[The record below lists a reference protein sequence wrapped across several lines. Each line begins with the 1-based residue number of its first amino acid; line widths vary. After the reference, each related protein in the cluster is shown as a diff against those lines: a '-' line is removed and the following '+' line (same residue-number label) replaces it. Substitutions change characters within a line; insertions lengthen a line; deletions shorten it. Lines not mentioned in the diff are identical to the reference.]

1 MIKAYWSNLDARQ
14 RTVVAGG
21 AAFMIVAILLAF
33 AVFPLW
39 DARVKM
45 KKTILRQ
52 SKKVEEIVKID
63 ADLAAQ
69 DVAISRI
76 RNAMASRGS
85 DFTLFAYLE
94 KKAVLAKVKGGIKQ
108 MNSLQ
113 GIQSPSFEETL
124 VDLKLEKI
132 TIKQLADF
140 LFQIESPSEMIRIK
154 RITVDKMKESP
165 EYISVQLL
173 IASYAPASPRLG
185 GQ

>member
-1 MIKAYWSNLDARQ
+1 MIRTTWSNLEVKQ
-14 RTVVAGG
+14 RTMVAGG
-21 AAFMIVAILLAF
+21 AAFVIAAILLAY

-39 DARVKM
+39 DARAKM
-45 KKTILRQ
+45 KKTILIQ
-52 SKKVEEIVKID
+52 SKKLEEIVKID
-63 ADLAAQ
+63 SDLVAQ
-69 DVAISRI
+69 DVKISRI
-76 RNAMASRGS
+76 RNSMASRRS

-94 KKAVLAKVKGGIKQ
+94 KNAVSANVKGRIKQ
-108 MNSLQ
+108 MNSIQ
-113 GIQSPSFEETL
+113 GIKSPSFEETL

-154 RITVDKMKESP
+154 RITINKMKESP

-173 IASYAPASPRLG
+173 IASYAPPSLRLG